1 MVFLRL
7 PCDLFRF
14 LPFSFSEMVEEE
26 VVIPVL
32 PSGLDGT
39 FQVGKR
45 LFLVLGEELP
55 RKEFPS
61 HGKKAFGILKV
72 AGEPEVVPRLGS
84 LPLLAVEA
92 IEIEVS
98 SSVSFLEGELALMD
112 GLFEADGKEFEVLAE
127 IEFDDVKVVH
137 SRKGI
142 GTEDDVSEVGELL
155 GRAEGVFGLT
165 DQPSEEFLSRER
177 SFHEDSL
184 LLQLEETKAKIQN
197 DEHGAEKMNTIV
209 IKALAKINLA
219 IDVLRRRE
227 DNYHDIDMVTIP
239 LTLHDSIEITHL
251 PRGYETYLFCDNP
264 TIVCDESNLAYKA
277 LEEMRKSF
285 ELPRSFKI
293 FIYKKIPVEAG
304 LGGGSADAAAVIRA
318 IDHFLPPSQD
328 KEERIRELASR
339 IGSDVPFCL
348 YDRPSRVQGKGEVLT
363 PIEVGYPYHV
373 LIVKPSYGLST
384 KSVYEAFDTIE
395 ETIRRPNIERLIDAL
410 KKDDEE
416 GMRQSMANVLSVP
429 AIKALPLIGEILER
443 MNAMG
448 LPLNG
453 MSGTGS
459 ACFALSKDKRHLER
473 VAHVFEKEGNQAY
486 VTQFCLAR

>member
-1 MVFLRL
+1 MEEKKVNGRREGERSDNWKRNFDVLTRALKRYEMFVRL
-7 PCDLFRF
+7 
-14 LPFSFSEMVEEE
+14 SS
-26 VVIPVL
+26 
-32 PSGLDGT
+32 
-39 FQVGKR
+39 
-45 LFLVLGEELP
+45 
-55 RKEFPS
+55 RKEFTLDVDTID
-61 HGKKAFGILKV
+61 K
-72 AGEPEVVPRLGS
+72 ET
-84 LPLLAVEA
+84 
-92 IEIEVS
+92 IEDIE
-98 SSVSFLEGELALMD
+98 SFLRNEYA
-112 GLFEADGKEFEVLAE
+112 LAE
-127 IEFDDVKVVH
+127 EYP
-137 SRKGI
+137 
-142 GTEDDVSEVGELL
+142 E
-155 GRAEGVFGLT
+155 
-165 DQPSEEFLSRER
+165 
-177 SFHEDSL
+177 
-184 LLQLEETKAKIQN
+184 
-197 DEHGAEKMNTIV
+197 
-209 IKALAKINLA
+209 
-219 IDVLRRRE
+219 
-227 DNYHDIDMVTIP
+227 
-239 LTLHDSIEITHL
+239 
-251 PRGYETYLFCDNP
+251 
-264 TIVCDESNLAYKA
+264 
-277 LEEMRKSF
+277 
-285 ELPRSFKI
+285 
-293 FIYKKIPVEAG
+293 IYKKIPVEAG